1 MVPVVGRIGLVG
13 GFFYPLR
20 GGGSNRRLPRHLSGC
35 YHAATM
41 CRAAGPH
48 EQENPVSETR
58 TAQYDWD
65 LFVIGAGSGGVRA
78 ARTAAASGARVAVAE
93 DRYLGGTCVNV
104 GCVPKKL
111 YSYAAHFHDAFEDA
125 GGFGWQLP
133 EAPRFDWATL
143 RDNKVGEIKRLN
155 GIYGRLLE
163 GAGVSLIQGRA
174 RLLDPHTVEVAGET
188 HTAQR
193 ILVAVGGW
201 PWVPE
206 FPGSDLALTSNEVF
220 DLDAFPQRFL
230 VLGGG
235 YIAVEFASIFNG
247 LGSQAHLVY
256 RGELFLRGFDQQ
268 VREFTRDQMAVK
280 GVNLHFETN
289 IERIDRVDGG
299 LAVTLTGGEVLE
311 VDAVLA
317 ATGRRPHL
325 AGLGLEALDV
335 ELTGSGHVKVNERFE
350 SSVPSILA
358 IGDVAGGPELTPV
371 ALAEAMHLVAHH
383 FGDTP
388 PAGPLDYHNIPTAV
402 FCHPNIGTVG
412 LSEEQAR
419 EQCEGI
425 RVYVA
430 DFRPMKHT
438 LSGSQERCLMK
449 LVVDDAS
456 DVVVGAHM
464 VGEEAGEVIQGIA
477 IAVRAGLTKA
487 DFDATVGIHP
497 TGAEEFVTL
506 RTPTRR

>member
-1 MVPVVGRIGLVG
+1 M
-13 GFFYPLR
+13 
-20 GGGSNRRLPRHLSGC
+20 
-35 YHAATM
+35 
-41 CRAAGPH
+41 
-48 EQENPVSETR
+48 SEPTDSH
-58 TAQYDWD
+58 YDWD

-78 ARTAAASGARVAVAE
+78 ARTAAATGARVAVAE

-125 GGFGWQLP
+125 AGFGWQLGETP
-133 EAPRFDWATL
+133 QFDWATL

-163 GAGVSLIQGRA
+163 GAGVRLINGRA
-174 RLLDPHTVEVAGET
+174 RVLDAHTVEVAGET
-188 HTAQR
+188 HRAEK

-201 PWVPE
+201 PFVPE

-220 DLDAFPQRFL
+220 DLDAFPERFL

-247 LGSQAHLVY
+247 LGSETHLVY

-268 VREFTRDQMAVK
+268 VREFTRDQMAAK
-280 GVNLHFETN
+280 GVNLHFEAN
-289 IERIDRVDGG
+289 IERIERSEGG
-299 LAVTLTGGEVLE
+299 LAVTLTSGEVLE

-325 AGLGLEALDV
+325 AGLGLDALGV
-335 ELTGSGHVKVNERFE
+335 ELTESGHVAVNDRFE

-358 IGDVAGGPELTPV
+358 LGDVTGGLELTPV

-383 FGDTP
+383 FGDTS
-388 PAGPLDYHNIPTAV
+388 PAAPLDYRNIATAV

-419 EQCEGI
+419 EQCGEI
-425 RVYVA
+425 RVYVT

-449 LVVDDAS
+449 LIVDDES

>member
-1 MVPVVGRIGLVG
+1 MPD
-13 GFFYPLR
+13 FDY
-20 GGGSNRRLPRHLSGC
+20 
-35 YHAATM
+35 
-41 CRAAGPH
+41 
-48 EQENPVSETR
+48 
-58 TAQYDWD
+58 D

-78 ARTAAASGARVAVAE
+78 ARTAAATGARVAVAE

-125 GGFGWQLP
+125 AGFGWQLP
-133 EAPRFDWATL
+133 GVPTFNWATL
-143 RDNKVGEIKRLN
+143 RDNKSGEIKRLN
-155 GIYGRLLE
+155 DIYGRLLE
-163 GAGVSLIQGRA
+163 TAGVRLINGRA
-174 RLLDPHTVEVAGET
+174 RVVDEHRVDVAGET
-188 HTAQR
+188 ISAAK

-206 FPGSDLALTSNEVF
+206 FPGSEHAVTSNEVF
-220 DLDAFPQRFL
+220 DLERFPERFL

-247 LGSQAHLVY
+247 LGSEAHLVY
-256 RGELFLRGFDQQ
+256 RGELFLRGFDRE
-268 VREFTRDQMAVK
+268 VREFTREQMALK

-289 IERIDRVDGG
+289 IELIERVENG
-299 LAVTLTGGEVLE
+299 LLVTLTNGEALE

-317 ATGRRPHL
+317 ATGRKPHL
-325 AGLGLEALDV
+325 EGLGLAELGV
-335 ELTGSGHVKVNERFE
+335 ERNPDGTLKVNERFE
-350 SSVPSILA
+350 TSVPSILA
-358 IGDVAGGPELTPV
+358 LGDVTGGPELTPV
-371 ALAEAMHLVAHH
+371 ALAEAMHLVKQH
-383 FGDTP
+383 FSDTP
-388 PAGPLDYHNIPTAV
+388 AAPLDYQNIATAV

-412 LSEEQAR
+412 ISEEQAR
-419 EQCEGI
+419 EQYAAI
-425 RVYVA
+425 RVYRT

-449 LVVDDAS
+449 LIVDDAS

-464 VGEEAGEVIQGIA
+464 VGEEAGELIQGIA

-497 TGAEEFVTL
+497 TGAEEFVTMRNPS
-506 RTPTRR
+506 RT

>member
-1 MVPVVGRIGLVG
+1 M
-13 GFFYPLR
+13 
-20 GGGSNRRLPRHLSGC
+20 
-35 YHAATM
+35 
-41 CRAAGPH
+41 
-48 EQENPVSETR
+48 SEPTDSH
-58 TAQYDWD
+58 YDWD

-125 GGFGWQLP
+125 AGFGWQLGETP
-133 EAPRFDWATL
+133 QFDWATL

-163 GAGVSLIQGRA
+163 GAGVRLINGRA
-174 RLLDPHTVEVAGET
+174 RVLDAHTVEVAGET
-188 HTAQR
+188 HRAEK

-201 PWVPE
+201 PFVPE

-220 DLDAFPQRFL
+220 DLDAFPERFL

-247 LGSQAHLVY
+247 LVSETHLVY

-268 VREFTRDQMAVK
+268 VREFTRDQMAAK

-289 IERIDRVDGG
+289 IERIERSEGG
-299 LAVTLTGGEVLE
+299 LAVTLTSGEVLE

-325 AGLGLEALDV
+325 AGLGLDALGV
-335 ELTGSGHVKVNERFE
+335 ELTESGHVAVNDRFE

-358 IGDVAGGPELTPV
+358 LGDVTGGLELTPV

-388 PAGPLDYHNIPTAV
+388 PAAPLNYRNIATAV
-402 FCHPNIGTVG
+402 FCHPNIATVG
-412 LSEEQAR
+412 LCEEQAR
-419 EQCEGI
+419 EQCGEI
-425 RVYVA
+425 RVYVT

-449 LVVDDAS
+449 LIVDDES